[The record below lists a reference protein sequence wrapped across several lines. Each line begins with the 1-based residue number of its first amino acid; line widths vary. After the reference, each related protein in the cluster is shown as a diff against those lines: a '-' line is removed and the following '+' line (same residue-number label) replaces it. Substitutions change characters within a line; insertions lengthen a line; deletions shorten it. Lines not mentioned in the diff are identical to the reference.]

1 MAIHIR
7 NAETEKLAR
16 ELADVTGESIASVIK
31 KSLQERL
38 IRICGRS
45 RPSLLQ
51 EDVQDI
57 LHRLDALP
65 RLDARSDEKI
75 LDYDKFG
82 APIVTRKA
90 S

>member
-7 NAETEKLAR
+7 NAETEKLVR

-38 IRICGRS
+38 LRICGRS
-45 RPSLLQ
+45 RPSSLQ

-65 RLDARSDEKI
+65 RLDTRSDEKI

-82 APIVTRKA
+82 APNSDQK